1 MALGWSLPFLAR
13 GRHPFWAP
21 IAVCAA
27 LVALAFTAGLSTNNL
42 TMPFVAAVM
51 ASVSFGL
58 ISDRRQSVA
67 GWSAV
72 VAAAAVVDYQTT
84 AAFSDFFWTTLILT
98 LAWFFGVALGTRTE
112 QARELRVRVEA
123 AERDRALAAERAT
136 AEERSRIARELH
148 DVVAHSVS
156 VMVVQASGVRRLL
169 KEDQEREREAL
180 VSVEQIGRQALT
192 EMRRM
197 LGVMRTGEDQP
208 AALAPQPGLQHLDR
222 LIAQVEEAGLPVTLH
237 IEGERPELSPGV
249 DLSAYRIV
257 QEGLTNALKHAKGAH
272 ADVVIRYID
281 GLVQLEITDDGVGS
295 PERHARWPRARRHAR
310 ARRGLRRHARGRPAR
325 RRRLRAARRAA
336 GGVAHVIRI
345 LLVDD
350 QALVR
355 AGFRMILDAETE
367 MEVVGEASD
376 GREAIDQVRSLR
388 PDVVLM
394 DIRMPELDGLEAA
407 RRILADERRRR
418 AEDPDADHLR
428 PRRVRLRGAARRARA
443 ASCSRTRRP
452 SSSSPRST

>member
-1 MALGWSLPFLAR
+1 VQPVLDRIRASALEALVLTFALASLVEAGLAHGIERRAVVMVLALGWSLPFLAR

-21 IAVCAA
+21 IAVCAV

-58 ISDRRQSVA
+58 IADRRQAVA

-72 VAAAAVVDYQTT
+72 VAAAAVVDYETT

-112 QARELRVRVEA
+112 QARELRLRVEA
-123 AERDRALAAERAT
+123 AERDRAIATERAT
-136 AEERSRIARELH
+136 NEERSRIARELH

-169 KEDQEREREAL
+169 RDDQEREREAL

-208 AALAPQPGLQHLDR
+208 AALSPQPGLMHLDR
-222 LIAQVEEAGLPVTLH
+222 LIAQVEEAGLPVTLQ
-237 IEGERPELSPGV
+237 IEGERPDLSPGV

-272 ADVVIRYID
+272 AEVVIRYID
-281 GLVQLEITDDGVGS
+281 GLVQLEIADDGVGS
-295 PERHARWPRARRHAR
+295 PNGTPGGHGLVGMRERVAVYGGTLEAGPRD
-310 ARRGLRRHARGRPAR
+310 GGGFV
-325 RRRLRAARRAA
+325 LRAELP
-336 GGVAHVIRI
+336 V
-345 LLVDD
+345 
-350 QALVR
+350 
-355 AGFRMILDAETE
+355 ET
-367 MEVVGEASD
+367 
-376 GREAIDQVRSLR
+376 RS
-388 PDVVLM
+388 
-394 DIRMPELDGLEAA
+394 
-407 RRILADERRRR
+407 
-418 AEDPDADHLR
+418 
-428 PRRVRLRGAARRARA
+428 
-443 ASCSRTRRP
+443 
-452 SSSSPRST
+452 